1 MNVLIIE
8 DEIKTGKELRRLI
21 EGLDDTITVAGV
33 LTSVKSA
40 IAWFEAHPPPD
51 LIFSDIQLGDGLS
64 LEIFRQVAL
73 NGPVVFCTA
82 YDEYA
87 IQAFEANSIDYLLK
101 PIDEA
106 KLGQSL
112 EKYKKFKDFFGNR
125 AGSGAAGDSGRT
137 TDYRAQLASVAGQF
151 DATYKR
157 TILVYLRDR
166 IVPVKTADIAYIHA
180 ANGLVSLV
188 TRQNHPYACQYT
200 MDQVEAMLDPRQW
213 YRANRQY
220 LINREAI
227 QNVQHYFNRRLCITV
242 SHPTRDK
249 VIISKVKATEF
260 LQWMEW

>member
-21 EGLDDTITVAGV
+21 EGLDDTITVVEV

-40 IAWFEAHPPPD
+40 IAWFGSHPPPD

-64 LEIFRQVAL
+64 LDIFRQVSL

-82 YDEYA
+82 FDEYA

-101 PIDEA
+101 PVDEGR
-106 KLGQSL
+106 LGQSL
-112 EKYKKFKDFFGNR
+112 EKFKKLKEFFG
-125 AGSGAAGDSGRT
+125 GGTGDGRT
-137 TDYRAQLASVAGQF
+137 ADRDPTGDYKAHLGRLAGQF
-151 DATYKR
+151 DSTYKR
-157 TILVYLRDR
+157 TILVHLRER
-166 IVPVKTADIAYIHA
+166 IVPIKTADIAYAHA
-180 ANGLVSLV
+180 AHGLVNLV

-200 MDQVEAMLDPRQW
+200 MDQVEAMLDPRQF

-220 LINREAI
+220 IINREAI
-227 QNVQHYFNRRLCITV
+227 QNVEHYFNRRLYIKTSC
-242 SHPTRDK
+242 PTPDK

-260 LQWMEW
+260 LKWMEW